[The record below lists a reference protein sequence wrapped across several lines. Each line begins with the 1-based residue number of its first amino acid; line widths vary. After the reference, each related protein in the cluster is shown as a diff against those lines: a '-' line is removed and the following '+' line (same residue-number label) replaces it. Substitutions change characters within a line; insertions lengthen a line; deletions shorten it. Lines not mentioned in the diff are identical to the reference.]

1 MNRFFS
7 KIKNFSGL
15 KDLTSIGIANIVSS
29 GISGLFW
36 FYLAALIGTEGY
48 GELSYL
54 LAIAG
59 IASTIASI
67 GSGYTTIVYTAKN
80 VNILPATF
88 IATIIGSSAAAIAIF
103 FGLNNPSL
111 SAYVLFYV
119 VFNLGTATL
128 MGLKQFKKYA
138 IFLISQKILMVT
150 LILSLFQFYQNTG
163 VIFGYALSFLI
174 FIPIIYKEIKLKGI
188 QFSVIKPRLGFM
200 LNSYGTD
207 LVKALSGHT
216 DKLII
221 GPFFGLSLLGNYH
234 LGMQFLVIATLLPNI
249 IMQYTLPRD
258 SSGQNNDKIKKII
271 VAFSIFVAVIGI
283 IIGPSLINWLFPQY
297 IETIE
302 IIQIMIIAIIPRTIS
317 LMFISK
323 FLGMEKSKFVII
335 ASVIFLGIQI
345 PMIILLGEFLGAI
358 GIAISLVLA
367 ETVQAIFYILTNK
380 AFMVSMK

>member
-1 MNRFFS
+1 MIWD
-7 KIKNFSGL
+7 KIKNFSGK
-15 KDLTSIGIANIVSS
+15 KDLTSIGVANIVST

-36 FYLAALIGTEGY
+36 FYLAALMGSENY

-59 IASTIASI
+59 IAATIASV

-88 IATIIGSSAAAIAIF
+88 IITIVGSATAAFAIYLGLVNPAI
-103 FGLNNPSL
+103 
-111 SAYVLFYV
+111 SAYVLAYV

-138 IFLISQKILMVT
+138 IYLISQKILMVV
-150 LILSLFQFYQNTG
+150 LILLLYQFYENNG
-163 VIFGYALSFLI
+163 VIFGYAISFLI
-174 FIPIIYKEIKLKGI
+174 FIPIIYKEIKQKGI

-221 GPFFGLSLLGNYH
+221 GPLFGLSLLGNYH
-234 LGMQFLVIATLLPNI
+234 LGLQFLVLATLIPGI
-249 IMQYTLPRD
+249 VMQYTLPRD
-258 SSGQNNDKIKKII
+258 SSGQSNEKLKKITI
-271 VAFSIFVAVIGI
+271 IFSIFIAIIGI

-297 IETIE
+297 TETIE
-302 IIQIMIIAIIPRTIS
+302 IIQIMIIVIIPRTIS
-317 LMFISK
+317 LTFMSK
-323 FLGMEKSKFVII
+323 FLGAEKSKLVII
-335 ASVIFLGIQI
+335 AAIIFLGVQI
-345 PMIILLGEFLGAI
+345 PAIILLGDAFGVI

-367 ETVQAIFYILTNK
+367 ETIQAVFFVISNKIFFVRVK
-380 AFMVSMK
+380 

>member
-1 MNRFFS
+1 MIWD
-7 KIKNFSGL
+7 KIKNFSGK
-15 KDLTSIGIANIVSS
+15 KDLTSIGVANIVST

-36 FYLAALIGTEGY
+36 FYLAALMGSENY

-59 IASTIASI
+59 IAATIASV

-88 IATIIGSSAAAIAIF
+88 IITIVGSATAAFAIYL
-103 FGLNNPSL
+103 GLVNPAL
-111 SAYVLFYV
+111 SAYVLAYV

-138 IFLISQKILMVT
+138 IFLISQKILMVI
-150 LILSLFQFYQNTG
+150 LILLLYQFYENNG
-163 VIFGYALSFLI
+163 VIFGYAISFLI
-174 FIPIIYKEIKLKGI
+174 FVPIIYKEIKLKGI

-221 GPFFGLSLLGNYH
+221 GPLFGLSLLGNYH
-234 LGMQFLVIATLLPNI
+234 LGMQFLVIATLIPSI
-249 IMQYTLPRD
+249 VMQYTLPRD
-258 SSGQNNDKIKKII
+258 SSGQSNEKLKKVTI
-271 VAFSIFVAVIGI
+271 VFSIFIAIIGI

-297 IETIE
+297 TETIE
-302 IIQIMIIAIIPRTIS
+302 IIQIIIIAIIPRTIS
-317 LMFISK
+317 LTFMSK
-323 FLGMEKSKFVII
+323 FLGIEKSKLVII
-335 ASVIFLGIQI
+335 AAIIFLGVQI
-345 PMIILLGEFLGAI
+345 PAIILLGEAFGAI

-367 ETVQAIFYILTNK
+367 ETIQAVFYVISNKIFLVRVK
-380 AFMVSMK
+380 

>member
-1 MNRFFS
+1 MSRFFS
-7 KIKNFSGL
+7 KIKNFGGL

-59 IASTIASI
+59 IASTVASI

-80 VNILPATF
+80 INIIPATF
-88 IATIIGSSAAAIAIF
+88 IATIIGSSVAAIAIF
-103 FGLNNPSL
+103 FGLNNPAL
-111 SAYVLFYV
+111 SAYVLLYV

-138 IFLISQKILMVT
+138 IFLISQKILMVA

-163 VIFGYALSFLI
+163 VILGYALSFLI
-174 FIPIIYKEIKLKGI
+174 FIPVIYKEIKLKGI

-221 GPFFGLSLLGNYH
+221 GPLFGLSLLGNYH

-271 VAFSIFVAVIGI
+271 IVFSIFIAITGI
-283 IIGPSLINWLFPQY
+283 FIGPNLINWLFPQY
-297 IETIE
+297 IETIG

-345 PMIILLGEFLGAI
+345 PTIILLGESLGAI

-367 ETVQAIFYILTNK
+367 ETMQAIFYILSNK
-380 AFMVSMK
+380 MFVVSIK

>member
-1 MNRFFS
+1 MGINWN
-7 KIKNFSGL
+7 KIKNYKGL
-15 KDLTSIGIANIVSS
+15 KDLTSLGIANIVST

-36 FYLAALIGTEGY
+36 FYLAALMGSENF

-59 IASTIASI
+59 IAATIASV

-88 IATIIGSSAAAIAIF
+88 IITIVGSATAAFAIYLGLINPAI
-103 FGLNNPSL
+103 
-111 SAYVLFYV
+111 SAYVLAYV

-138 IFLISQKILMVT
+138 IYLISQKILMVT
-150 LILSLFQFYQNTG
+150 LILLLYQFYENNG
-163 VIFGYALSFLI
+163 IIFGYAISFLI
-174 FIPIIYKEIKLKGI
+174 FVPIIYKEIKQKGI

-221 GPFFGLSLLGNYH
+221 GPLFGLSLLGNYY
-234 LGMQFLVIATLLPNI
+234 LGMQFLVLATLIPGI
-249 IMQYTLPRD
+249 VMQYTLPRD
-258 SSGQNNDKIKKII
+258 SSGQNNDKLKKII
-271 VAFSIFVAVIGI
+271 IIFSIFIAIIGI

-297 IETIE
+297 AETAE
-302 IIQIMIIAIIPRTIS
+302 IIQIMMIVIIPRTIS
-317 LMFISK
+317 LTFMSK
-323 FLGMEKSKFVII
+323 FLGAEKSKLVII
-335 ASVIFLGIQI
+335 AAIIFLGVQI
-345 PMIILLGEFLGAI
+345 PAIILLGEAFGVI

-367 ETVQAIFYILTNK
+367 ETIQAVFYVISNKIFLVK
-380 AFMVSMK
+380 VK